1 MPGLFEKFVFELEA
15 SSYIKMDLTLAKQLI
30 SLQKMLSILIFGSPV
45 YTTLILAIIIEMGD
59 DLGCNNVQKHAD
71 SPAEVPT

>member
-1 MPGLFEKFVFELEA
+1 
-15 SSYIKMDLTLAKQLI
+15 MDLTLAKQLI
-30 SLQKMLSILIFGSPV
+30 SLQKMLSILIFRSILIFGSPL

-71 SPAEVPT
+71 SPAEVPL